1 MNICLGITKKGKKCK
16 IKLKKGQYCSHHKN
30 LNFSSNASN
39 VAIGAMSNI
48 NKLVVINNY
57 TFNENKETKIFKEI
71 SIIEIINNEAKND
84 NYIAKYALFHIYEN
98 QVLKDDEYE
107 IKSLNMLIESAKEYK
122 YAQYDLGRLYEEG
135 KRRNTII
142 ININLEKAY
151 KYFLKSAINGL
162 PEAQNHIAYYYYE
175 GINKVKD
182 EDKGIEWYNK
192 AAYNGNIIA
201 QHKIINLEKNSYK
214 KLCLIKKFA
223 DMRNMYLQCY
233 LINYYYNEEEY
244 EKCYNYCI
252 KYENMFYSNFI
263 LSILYEDKLL
273 NNNTNESIYYYN
285 KGLELYKYAINEY
298 KIYKYILDILCF
310 YYYEEEYD
318 KVVQWLPDD
327 VEFDHIKG
335 IMFFYNK
342 GYNYN
347 YKKSYKYL
355 LNVINFRKNGDI
367 YEYCNYLLG
376 IICFKYKISNYELYF
391 KKSGTLEKYGIMLIN
406 NLENNKITEA
416 QRYEFGLGVERNLEK
431 SFELYK
437 EENNEFSEIKLR
449 YFYMFGIGTKPDI
462 RFKFNIY

>member
-244 EKCYNYCI
+244 
-252 KYENMFYSNFI
+252 
-263 LSILYEDKLL
+263 
-273 NNNTNESIYYYN
+273 
-285 KGLELYKYAINEY
+285 
-298 KIYKYILDILCF
+298 
-310 YYYEEEYD
+310 D